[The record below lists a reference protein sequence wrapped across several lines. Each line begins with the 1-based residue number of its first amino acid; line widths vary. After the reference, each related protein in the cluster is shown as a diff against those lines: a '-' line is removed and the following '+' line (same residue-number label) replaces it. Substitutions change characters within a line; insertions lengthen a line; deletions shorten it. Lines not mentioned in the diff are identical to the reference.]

1 MCEPK
6 EIPMT
11 DKITSF
17 KLNWY
22 DCGLCCADDAVQE
35 ELAIYRNNNYMVFKE
50 LNGYGVICSC
60 EIIHI
65 DQDRVSEFFDF
76 LEKTSDK
83 WETDYKVPVCDG
95 SAWEVRMWHSSHKV
109 KKVCGTAEWH
119 RTASSGR
126 APSEFCRC
134 IQGGNHVCGFH
145 TGSALAGNSVLEKSP
160 WQWQPP
166 PYP

>member
-50 LNGYGVICSC
+50 LNGYGVIRSC

-109 KKVCGTAEWH
+109 KKVCGTVEYPPNGKKIEEYIH
-119 RTASSGR
+119 SFIMDG
-126 APSEFCRC
+126 
-134 IQGGNHVCGFH
+134 
-145 TGSALAGNSVLEKSP
+145 KSLIEP
-160 WQWQPP
+160 ILFGCS
-166 PYP
+166 

>member
-1 MCEPK
+1 
-6 EIPMT
+6 MT

-50 LNGYGVICSC
+50 LNGYGVIRSC

-109 KKVCGTAEWH
+109 KKVCGTVEYPPNGKKIEEYIH
-119 RTASSGR
+119 SFIMDG
-126 APSEFCRC
+126 
-134 IQGGNHVCGFH
+134 
-145 TGSALAGNSVLEKSP
+145 KSLIEP
-160 WQWQPP
+160 TLFGCS
-166 PYP
+166 